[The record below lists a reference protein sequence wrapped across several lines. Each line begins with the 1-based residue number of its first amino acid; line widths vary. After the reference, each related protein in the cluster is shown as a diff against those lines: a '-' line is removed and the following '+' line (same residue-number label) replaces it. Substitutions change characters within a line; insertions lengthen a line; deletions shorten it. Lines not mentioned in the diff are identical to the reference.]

1 MKNRSGERISLTPAQ
16 RGRIVQRILV
26 DGWTSAEAAAS
37 FDVPERLVDAWIAD
51 YRRCGMASLRHA
63 PCKTVANEVVRI
75 RFLRPL
81 RTLIG
86 GVVGR
91 VRRFYAPARP
101 ASPARLRSNDDRR
114 GGS

>member
-1 MKNRSGERISLTPAQ
+1 MKDRSGERISLTPAQ
-16 RGRIVQRILV
+16 RGWIVQRVLV

-37 FDVPERLVDAWIAD
+37 FDVPGRLVDAWIAD
-51 YRRCGMASLRHA
+51 YRRYGMASLRHA
-63 PCKTVANEVVRI
+63 PSKTVINEVVRI

-91 VRRFYAPARP
+91 VRRFCAPARP
-101 ASPARLRSNDDRR
+101 VSPAPLRSNDDRR